1 MIELKQLA
9 AELET
14 QLNTGLTG
22 DIEYK
27 LFTDTGSFQKA
38 YRERNSVTT
47 IINGIYSNVSS
58 DVSNVFTDDGG
69 YIVAS
74 MTNEAVFVIP
84 CKDDDESVYSVIHR
98 ADGTTEQELV
108 EIGNNDFIA
117 QIRKRLDDIAAQTL
131 YFTETDN
138 ENKSYDVSVAF
149 QLASTGM
156 REQLPELGDCFT
168 FSLQGFYNII
178 ENGDNSRNWKVY
190 LDDMPLPYSSL
201 TVQRQTTNETTVYA
215 NKGRS
220 TSTLPIAGTLA
231 LGVELP
237 SILIG
242 FNDTIKEFLL
252 AGNISEAHVL
262 NIYAGQFKT
271 LKVVVL
277 SDTTG
282 TASGVLN
289 AGLKLQI
296 NETREPYGIV
306 YYSKNRYQIFRALID
321 ITQYVVTGV
330 TWEYVVFEKNGTP
343 TALYHAD
350 PENDALEVRNV
361 EKGDLLIFPIK
372 ANMAKMEEDTEQ
384 WEKIQ

>member
-74 MTNEAVFVIP
+74 MTNEVVLVIP

-108 EIGNNDFIA
+108 ETGNNDFIA

-131 YFTETDN
+131 YFTLKDTSE
-138 ENKSYDVSVAF
+138 KVYDISVAF
-149 QLASTGM
+149 QLADTGM

-178 ENGDNSRNWKVY
+178 ESGDNSRKWKIY
-190 LDDMPLPYSSL
+190 LDNMPLPYSSMSL
-201 TVQRQTTNETTVYA
+201 QRQTTPETTVYA
-215 NKGRS
+215 NRGRS
-220 TSTLPIAGTLA
+220 TSTLIVADTFSCGI
-231 LGVELP
+231 EIP
-237 SILIG
+237 SLLMG
-242 FNDTIKEFLL
+242 FNEVVKDFLL
-252 AGNISEAHVL
+252 NGSNGYAHVAKFV
-262 NIYAGQFKT
+262 AGDTTAYK
-271 LKVVVL
+271 LVVL
-277 SDTTG
+277 AESTA

-289 AGLKLQI
+289 VGEKLQL
-296 NETREPYGIV
+296 NETNEEYGLIAFSSDYYDIYRCSATSIGVKMLSWSGDFLLLYRSTNRWQFFTGGSTTRGFSTGALAIV
-306 YYSKNRYQIFRALID
+306 K
-321 ITQYVVTGV
+321 
-330 TWEYVVFEKNGTP
+330 
-343 TALYHAD
+343 
-350 PENDALEVRNV
+350 
-361 EKGDLLIFPIK
+361 KGDAFTYT
-372 ANMAKMEEDTEQ
+372 NST
-384 WEKIQ
+384 WTKIQGD

>member
-22 DIEYK
+22 DIKYK

-38 YRERNSVTT
+38 YRERNFVTT

-74 MTNEAVFVIP
+74 MTNEVVLVIP

-131 YFTETDN
+131 YFTLKDTSE
-138 ENKSYDVSVAF
+138 KVYDISVAF
-149 QLASTGM
+149 QLADTGM

-178 ENGDNSRNWKVY
+178 ESGDNSRKWKIY
-190 LDDMPLPYSSL
+190 LDNMPLPYSSMSL
-201 TVQRQTTNETTVYA
+201 QRQTTPETTVYA
-215 NKGRS
+215 NRGRS
-220 TSTLPIAGTLA
+220 TSTLIVADTFSCGI
-231 LGVELP
+231 EIP
-237 SILIG
+237 SLLMG
-242 FNDTIKEFLL
+242 FNEVVKDFLL
-252 AGNISEAHVL
+252 NGSNGYAHVAKFV
-262 NIYAGQFKT
+262 AGDTTAYK
-271 LKVVVL
+271 LVVL
-277 SDTTG
+277 AESTA

-289 AGLKLQI
+289 VGEKLQL
-296 NETREPYGIV
+296 NETNEEYGLIAFSSDYYDIYRCSATSIGVKMLSWSGDFLLLYRSTNRWQFFTGGSTTRGFSTGALAIV
-306 YYSKNRYQIFRALID
+306 K
-321 ITQYVVTGV
+321 
-330 TWEYVVFEKNGTP
+330 
-343 TALYHAD
+343 
-350 PENDALEVRNV
+350 
-361 EKGDLLIFPIK
+361 KGDAFTYT
-372 ANMAKMEEDTEQ
+372 NST
-384 WEKIQ
+384 WTKIQGD